1 MQSVSDTLFY
11 CDPAVKLFYG
21 VNLPMAVELVFRAM
35 ENQEKWDLEAVSE
48 EVLDL
53 LKKQQGSVVWP
64 ERE

>member
-1 MQSVSDTLFY
+1 
-11 CDPAVKLFYG
+11 
-21 VNLPMAVELVFRAM
+21 MAVELVFRAM